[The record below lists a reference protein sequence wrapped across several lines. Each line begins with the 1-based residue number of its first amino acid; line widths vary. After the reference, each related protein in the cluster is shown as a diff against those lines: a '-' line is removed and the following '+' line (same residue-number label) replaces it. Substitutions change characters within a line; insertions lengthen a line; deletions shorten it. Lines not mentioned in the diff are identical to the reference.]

1 MLVVDERIT
10 VPLTELRFTFTRS
23 RGPGG
28 QNVNKVST
36 RVVLHW
42 GVTDTPSL
50 PPDVRERFLERYRR
64 RITRD
69 GDVLVTSQR
78 FRDRGRNVADCLA
91 KLRTMIL
98 SVAEPP
104 KKRRATKPSRAS
116 REKRLEE
123 KKVRA
128 ARKRTRRR
136 PVANDD

>member
-1 MLVVDERIT
+1 MLVVDERIK
-10 VPLTELRFTFTRS
+10 VALTELRFTFTRS

-36 RVVLHW
+36 RVLLHW
-42 GVTDTPSL
+42 CVTDTTSL
-50 PPDVRERFLERYRR
+50 PRDVRARFLERYRR

-69 GDVLVTSQR
+69 GDVVVTSQR
-78 FRDRGRNVADCLA
+78 FRDRGRNVADCLS

-104 KKRRATKPSRAS
+104 KERRATKPTKAS

-123 KKVRA
+123 KKARA

-136 PVANDD
+136 PADDD